1 MADETAVQVES
12 KVATL
17 VEPDL
22 GFVRELKSA
31 GGDTLKKCFQCATCS
46 VVCELAPEEKPY
58 PRKEMIYAQWGLK
71 DKLLNSV
78 DVWLCHYCNDCSA
91 HCPRGARP
99 GDTLRA
105 IRALSF
111 RHFAFPSFMGKVVGE
126 AKYWP
131 VMLAIPVLILL
142 LGIKI
147 AGGHIPAGAVEYRDL
162 FPLYLVDT
170 IFITFTALAIV
181 SLGFGVWN
189 FLVGIHTN
197 AIREGYTADKPLV
210 MGDYVRSLVSV
221 IPTILFHNKFKL
233 CITNRD
239 RYLSHLLVFLGF
251 VGLFIVT
258 NIGFF
263 GLYIV
268 RSDFLAPPYT
278 FANPVKLFGL
288 AAGIAL
294 LVGIILVI
302 SNRLKPKAADSTIT
316 YLDWSLIIAVSIT
329 AATGILT
336 WLGRV
341 ANAGTIAYIIY
352 FVHLASV
359 FYIIAYLP
367 YSKLAHLV
375 YRTAAMG
382 YAAHVGREFG
392 YEVSA
397 PAPAAVALEPA
408 PAAEEPVAEEV
419 AAEAEPQAED
429 EAEAPAE
436 AAEEKPKEEEKKE

>member
-1 MADETAVQVES
+1 
-12 KVATL
+12 
-17 VEPDL
+17 
-22 GFVRELKSA
+22 
-31 GGDTLKKCFQCATCS
+31 
-46 VVCELAPEEKPY
+46 
-58 PRKEMIYAQWGLK
+58 
-71 DKLLNSV
+71 
-78 DVWLCHYCNDCSA
+78 
-91 HCPRGARP
+91 
-99 GDTLRA
+99 
-105 IRALSF
+105 
-111 RHFAFPSFMGKVVGE
+111 
-126 AKYWP
+126 
-131 VMLAIPVLILL
+131 
-142 LGIKI
+142 
-147 AGGHIPAGAVEYRDL
+147 
-162 FPLYLVDT
+162 
-170 IFITFTALAIV
+170 
-181 SLGFGVWN
+181 
-189 FLVGIHTN
+189 
-197 AIREGYTADKPLV
+197 
-210 MGDYVRSLVSV
+210 MGDYVKSLVSV
-221 IPTILFHNKFKL
+221 VPTILLHNKFKL

-239 RYLSHLLVFLGF
+239 RYLAHLLVFLGF

-302 SNRLKPKAADSTIT
+302 RNRLKPKAAESTIT
-316 YLDWSLIIAVSIT
+316 YLDWSLIIAVSVT
-329 AATGILT
+329 AATGMLT

-382 YAAHVGREFG
+382 YAAHIDRPFG
-392 YEVSA
+392 VEVSA
-397 PAPAAVALEPA
+397 PAAVAVASAPEPA
-408 PAAEEPVAEEV
+408 PTAEEPVVEEA
-419 AAEAEPQAED
+419 AAEVEAQPEE

-436 AAEEKPKEEEKKE
+436 TVEAKSEEEEKKD